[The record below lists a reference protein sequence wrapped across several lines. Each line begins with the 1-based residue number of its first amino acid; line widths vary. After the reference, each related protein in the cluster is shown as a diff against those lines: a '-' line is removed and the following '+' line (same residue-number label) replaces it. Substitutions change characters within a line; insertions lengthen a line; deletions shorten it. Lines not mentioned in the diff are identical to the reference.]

1 MNYELG
7 SREIEL
13 KPHKPPTYITERV
26 RRESNPRHPG
36 PEPGAL
42 SSELRTHDKIP
53 LHYTTSRRSRAEISH
68 D

>member
-1 MNYELG
+1 MNQ
-7 SREIEL
+7 
-13 KPHKPPTYITERV
+13 PYITERV

-42 SSELRTHDKIP
+42 SSELRTQDKIP
-53 LHYTTSRRSRAEISH
+53 LHYTTSRRSRAEISY